1 MVCIYTLNHTLIW
14 VKGSRFNSGHIWPLC
29 VGTPFPRWTVHFRLN
44 WLLMFQKPTGWILY
58 SRRQS
63 ITGKRV
69 QVFYQQIKKL
79 DQISLQ
85 LIAEKRKFKL
95 QVWLMKAIRR
105 RVPQRTVSGRHKW
118 ISSYAY
124 AEAYCSD
131 RGSRTLD
138 RCFDCCTPCPRY
150 ATIDMRQNVRDQES
164 QVSLAWPRVVGTLS
178 KDDDDGSENVGKN
191 DHEFAFFQ
199 T

>member
-1 MVCIYTLNHTLIW
+1 
-14 VKGSRFNSGHIWPLC
+14 
-29 VGTPFPRWTVHFRLN
+29 
-44 WLLMFQKPTGWILY
+44 
-58 SRRQS
+58 
-63 ITGKRV
+63 
-69 QVFYQQIKKL
+69 
-79 DQISLQ
+79 
-85 LIAEKRKFKL
+85 
-95 QVWLMKAIRR
+95 MKATRR

-131 RGSRTLD
+131 CGSRTLD

>member
-29 VGTPFPRWTVHFRLN
+29 VETPSPLWTVHFRLN

-69 QVFYQQIKKL
+69 QVFYQLTNKEVGLNKFTINKWKAKIQVTGVIDEGHQKK
-79 DQISLQ
+79 
-85 LIAEKRKFKL
+85 
-95 QVWLMKAIRR
+95 
-105 RVPQRTVSGRHKW
+105 VPQRTASGRHKW
-118 ISSYAY
+118 ISRYPQEVYFTRSYAY

-131 RGSRTLD
+131 CGSRTLD

-150 ATIDMRQNVRDQES
+150 AT
-164 QVSLAWPRVVGTLS
+164 
-178 KDDDDGSENVGKN
+178 
-191 DHEFAFFQ
+191 
-199 T
+199 

>member
-29 VGTPFPRWTVHFRLN
+29 VETPFPLWTIHFRLN
-44 WLLMFQKPTGWILY
+44 WLLMFQKPKGWILY

-63 ITGKRV
+63 IRGKRV

-85 LIAEKRKFKL
+85 LIAEKRKFKW
-95 QVWLMKAIRR
+95 QVWLLKAIRR

-118 ISSYAY
+118 IS
-124 AEAYCSD
+124 
-131 RGSRTLD
+131 
-138 RCFDCCTPCPRY
+138 RY
-150 ATIDMRQNVRDQES
+150 PTGGLLHQKLRIRKGILLRLWQPYLWTDVSTVVRLAPDMRLSISCEHCFLIWTRESSQHDVAASCNVMQS
-164 QVSLAWPRVVGTLS
+164 PI
-178 KDDDDGSENVGKN
+178 
-191 DHEFAFFQ
+191 
-199 T
+199 

>member
-14 VKGSRFNSGHIWPLC
+14 VKESGFNSGHIWPLC
-29 VGTPFPRWTVHFRLN
+29 VETPFPLWTIHFRLN

-118 ISSYAY
+118 ISRYPQEVYFTRSYAY

-131 RGSRTLD
+131 CGSRTLD
-138 RCFDCCTPCPRY
+138 RCFDCCTPSPDMRLSISREYCFSVAYWY
-150 ATIDMRQNVRDQES
+150 ATKRQRSRES
-164 QVSLAWPRVVGTLS
+164 SQLGVATSC
-178 KDDDDGSENVGKN
+178 N
-191 DHEFAFFQ
+191 
-199 T
+199 

>member
-29 VGTPFPRWTVHFRLN
+29 VETPFPRWTVHFRLN

-118 ISSYAY
+118 ISRYPTGGLLHQKLRIRKGILLRLWQPYLWTDVSTAVRL
-124 AEAYCSD
+124 A
-131 RGSRTLD
+131 LD
-138 RCFDCCTPCPRY
+138 KT
-150 ATIDMRQNVRDQES
+150 
-164 QVSLAWPRVVGTLS
+164 
-178 KDDDDGSENVGKN
+178 
-191 DHEFAFFQ
+191 
-199 T
+199 